1 MVICGVITM
10 SNLKN
15 KIYAQSILTS
25 LFVILTM
32 GVLFIIF
39 FYTYYISTAK
49 LELRTKLNFA
59 CTLYSNHMPDV
70 PYNEKLCYIL
80 EKEQNSVFYFQL
92 LNHTG
97 ELVLDSN
104 GINFYNNVLLT
115 KDFTFAYKDDTYR
128 DVVDALRGSYMPNEY
143 MDNNNRRLLS
153 MTAPIIRDGNTWGY
167 LRYTTCLDKLFKN
180 LYVIILIVV
189 FTLIIIFVFTLLIN
203 SYLAKT
209 IMKPLNK
216 LTEISKNMSN
226 GDFTERIDI
235 DGNDELSKLGSNLN
249 HMADKILEGNK
260 LKNEFISSISHE
272 LRTPL
277 TAIKGWTELF
287 LTDTALSEEDKKEG
301 LEIISAETNRLNSLV
316 EDLLD
321 YSRLEGRRIQLN
333 LTKLKLYP
341 ILHEIK
347 HYFKSQL
354 DKSKLELIVN
364 CEQDIVIL
372 GDSNR
377 LKQVFINIIHNS
389 IKFSSPYHKIFIYVI
404 TFNNYVVIKIK
415 DQGVGISPTDIK
427 KVKEKFYKGASSKS
441 GSGIG
446 LAICDEIVKLH
457 NGTLTISSIEYEGT
471 TVTISLPWF
480 ENSNSVL

>member
-1 MVICGVITM
+1 M

-25 LFVILTM
+25 FFVILTM

-59 CTLYSNHMPDV
+59 CTLYSNHMPDI

-92 LNHTG
+92 LSHTG

>member
-1 MVICGVITM
+1 M